1 MPGLGEC
8 DRRVSWHPGRDS
20 CARAARYAYPRVSR
34 SGGRFGFDIGY
45 EMYDALGIYDPSVTS
60 RSKKLAADTR
70 SYRDSA

>member
-1 MPGLGEC
+1 MA
-8 DRRVSWHPGRDS
+8 DS
-20 CARAARYAYPRVSR
+20 RAHHATPHLLTANACVFQAAYPRVRR

-45 EMYDALGIYDPSVTS
+45 EMYDALGIYDPAVYS